1 MSLLLLLYCLTSIAE
16 SVYRATC
23 PPVAK
28 FSLLTTRAAVGATAR
43 KCQPTV
49 APVLIGLMCL
59 CVFSCLVISAGG
71 FSFSQQ
77 SGITKKEKKVS
88 SRCVRRRNIPYDKMK
103 CLRLLPGFK
112 LSLVFFFFFSSDVY
126 RLYIRITKK
135 RNLDRQSLL
144 LPPTMYI
151 HQQKELLQSNKSCA
165 LVYMLDRRKIG
176 LLLRKLK
183 GIFSFF
189 LSFFGG
195 NYGCAG
201 KRQSNTTISA
211 ALCN

>member
-1 MSLLLLLYCLTSIAE
+1 MQQPENASRPLHQFLSVWCVCVCFLVLSSALVASL
-16 SVYRATC
+16 
-23 PPVAK
+23 
-28 FSLLTTRAAVGATAR
+28 SLSRAASPKR
-43 KCQPTV
+43 
-49 APVLIGLMCL
+49 
-59 CVFSCLVISAGG
+59 
-71 FSFSQQ
+71 
-77 SGITKKEKKVS
+77 KKVS

-103 CLRLLPGFK
+103 CLRLLPGFR
-112 LSLVFFFFFSSDVY
+112 LSLVFFVFFSSDVY

>member
-1 MSLLLLLYCLTSIAE
+1 MSDEHSWERIQSY
-16 SVYRATC
+16 V
-23 PPVAK
+23 PPGSQV
-28 FSLLTTRAAVGATAR
+28 FSLDNAR
-43 KCQPTV
+43 GGRCNSPKMPADRCTSSYRSDV
-49 APVLIGLMCL
+49 SV
-59 CVFSCLVISAGG
+59 CVFLSCHQRWWLLFLSAERHHQKGKKG
-71 FSFSQQ
+71 VVAVRE
-77 SGITKKEKKVS
+77 TKKYTVWQNEMS
-88 SRCVRRRNIPYDKMK
+88 PPT
-103 CLRLLPGFK
+103 PGFQTFPC
-112 LSLVFFFFFSSDVY
+112 FFFFFSSDVY

>member
-1 MSLLLLLYCLTSIAE
+1 M
-16 SVYRATC
+16 
-23 PPVAK
+23 PPGSQV
-28 FSLLTTRAAVGATAR
+28 FSLDNAR
-43 KCQPTV
+43 GGRCNSPKMPADRCTSSYRSDV
-49 APVLIGLMCL
+49 SV
-59 CVFSCLVISAGG
+59 CVFLSCHQRWWLLFLSAERHHQKG
-71 FSFSQQ
+71 
-77 SGITKKEKKVS
+77 KKVS

>member
-77 SGITKKEKKVS
+77 SGITKKEKRCRRGAWDEEIYRMTKWNVS
-88 SRCVRRRNIPYDKMK
+88 AYSRVSDFPLFC
-103 CLRLLPGFK
+103 
-112 LSLVFFFFFSSDVY
+112 FFFSSDVY

>member
-1 MSLLLLLYCLTSIAE
+1 MQQPENASRPLHQFLSVWCVCVCFLVLSSALVASL
-16 SVYRATC
+16 
-23 PPVAK
+23 
-28 FSLLTTRAAVGATAR
+28 SLSRAASPKRKKRCRRGAWDEEIYRMT
-43 KCQPTV
+43 KWNV
-49 APVLIGLMCL
+49 
-59 CVFSCLVISAGG
+59 SAY
-71 FSFSQQ
+71 SR
-77 SGITKKEKKVS
+77 VS
-88 SRCVRRRNIPYDKMK
+88 NFP
-103 CLRLLPGFK
+103 LF
-112 LSLVFFFFFSSDVY
+112 FFFFFSSDVY

>member
-1 MSLLLLLYCLTSIAE
+1 MQQPENASRPLHQFLSVWCVCVCFLVLSSALVASL
-16 SVYRATC
+16 
-23 PPVAK
+23 
-28 FSLLTTRAAVGATAR
+28 SLSRAASPKR
-43 KCQPTV
+43 KKGVV
-49 APVLIGLMCL
+49 AVRE
-59 CVFSCLVISAGG
+59 
-71 FSFSQQ
+71 
-77 SGITKKEKKVS
+77 TKKYTVWQNEMS
-88 SRCVRRRNIPYDKMK
+88 PPT
-103 CLRLLPGFK
+103 PGFQTFPCF
-112 LSLVFFFFFSSDVY
+112 VFFFSSDVY